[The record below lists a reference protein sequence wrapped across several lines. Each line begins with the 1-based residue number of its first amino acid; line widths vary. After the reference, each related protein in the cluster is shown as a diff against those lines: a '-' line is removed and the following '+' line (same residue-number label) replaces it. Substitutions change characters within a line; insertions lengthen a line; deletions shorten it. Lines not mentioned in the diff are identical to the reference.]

1 MYDGEKTDRNE
12 VVVSADE
19 ARYGR
24 KDRNALVDV
33 VLVVIY
39 RCVVKAAVLLLLLLL
54 LIVVLLVAIIP
65 LTNRIS

>member
-39 RCVVKAAVLLLLLLL
+39 RCVVKAAVLLLLL
-54 LIVVLLVAIIP
+54 IVVLLVAIIP
-65 LTNRIS
+65 LTNRIA

>member
-1 MYDGEKTDRNE
+1 MYDGEETDRNE

-39 RCVVKAAVLLLLLLL
+39 RCVVKAAVLLLLL
-54 LIVVLLVAIIP
+54 IVVVLLVAIIP
-65 LTNRIS
+65 LTNWNT